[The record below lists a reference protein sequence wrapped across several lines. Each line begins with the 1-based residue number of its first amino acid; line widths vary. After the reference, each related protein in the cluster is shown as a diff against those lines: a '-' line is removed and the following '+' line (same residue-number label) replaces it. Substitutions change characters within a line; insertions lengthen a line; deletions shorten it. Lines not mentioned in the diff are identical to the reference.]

1 MYPNEYHQLDEKD
14 EIDKFKKHTLNIFGK
29 NKNIHRD
36 I

>member
-14 EIDKFKKHTLNIFGK
+14 EIDKFKKIYFKYFWK